1 MKKKLTGKKI
11 IALVIFMLTCISV
24 LVYASQQI
32 KIEVQQTPKVD
43 IIMTK
48 SKTSADVSNFEEELK
63 RELVAQGVMSQS
75 DIDAGKL
82 NIQAVEARKVESQES
97 FDWQGSSNQISSITF
112 GENGKNVFM
121 RGNPRLAGKN
131 AIWILPDRN
140 EEQEFNFDYS
150 INFGDSFT
158 AAGML
163 LRVQQNSNG
172 SLEGYMLS
180 FNNTGAFLTGTNGA
194 FWHFIYDN
202 NNNTPFARNSSIFLL
217 QNLNINRSGT
227 LNVKVTENDI
237 TISGGGLADPFTYS
251 ITSEPYGAGYG
262 FFSDHYSHGCSNIG
276 QFNLTNIDLGIKVT
290 RKFTEVLQAPTWR
303 DGSTKILV
311 NVEDEENEQFSDP
324 TELTSII
331 SKLMNNNV
339 YFIGWG
345 TGTNQSQIQN
355 VIGQNDNKGT
365 YIANS
370 SRDAVQ
376 ATVDYLKTI
385 IKPTVGNVIIAD
397 DPVNVKIT
405 SPISGVVTTPTKEF
419 PNGVWKVEH
428 NYNYYDNSQG
438 QYEKDGMYTNNL
450 IQEFKKVGKYTIYCE
465 DKAVAEVFAHRRP
478 VAAFN
483 MNKSGT
489 TLTLRSQSY
498 DLDIEKTANYY
509 NEQQAN
515 RGIKSEKWE
524 YKKTTDSTWTEIPSS
539 GIGQLITTSL
549 DANTDYY
556 IKLTVTD
563 YQGEKIS
570 ATKNITTGT
579 NAIKP
584 VAQFKV
590 VNNNISK
597 YENLQIVD
605 ESYDPAGSPL
615 TYNWVVTKGNTVVHE
630 GTNPLLDFSGEDIG
644 AGHYKIQLSV
654 SKTHEG
660 EDITSDVF
668 SQEIDVSED
677 ATAPDII
684 ITPGTKKTLN
694 EDIDIDIEVKDEES
708 GIKEFKYAFSTNTN
722 MPLES
727 EFTTVTV
734 GSKNYK
740 GQIKLPTNK
749 WDEVL
754 FLHVIATNNAGVA
767 SDDRI
772 AGTYY
777 IEPSYEFE
785 LRLKD
790 EENGAK
796 VKDAEFEIKGI
807 LADGSVATVAQ
818 NVKTDNNGKIKIE
831 KAKLHNVKKL
841 QITNTTAA
849 PGYDQVALKNVGMRT
864 DGYIITLNNSGTS
877 EDVITATSN
886 QDKKLEVEMK
896 ASRKTFDLKVT
907 NKDTASG
914 NLINGTEFVL
924 KLGNKEVARG
934 TTVNGE
940 VILKAPIAGVKTN
953 KDYTLVQENVNSVY
967 TNIGS
972 GKLNITFGENGEATV
987 IKLPVFGANSSIEV
1001 PDTNKMEVNV
1011 YNSLGNTSSFSVNIN
1026 VKDLTSSNPVVGS
1039 KYHISVRGEG
1049 GLNYLTSS
1057 GSSDANGNIMITGL
1071 YGTGTL
1077 ELTLIHEEAAPGYGL
1092 ETINKFITIN
1102 MGNNGT
1108 PSYNQSLPASDG
1120 VYERIDSLNRIL
1132 FVNLTNQQKAST
1144 NALKIRTLLKS
1155 NQNVGISGI
1164 GFTIKTIDGRTIGAG
1179 QTDASGL
1186 LEITG
1191 LTNNGD
1197 GTVLYKIIP
1206 DDYEKIQ
1213 ATLIFGIEYDKDKKI
1228 INVPA
1233 TTVTDV
1239 NTYKTEDDDDDFYK
1253 YTANVDFLL
1262 PGSNIIGNNAL
1273 TIVKRSDIDNSPIAN
1288 AWYRIEINGM
1298 VDSKQTDN
1306 DGKIVMALPDSDTVT
1321 IKFKATSTPNGFKKD
1336 DNEKIV
1342 YLQRAT
1348 NGVFYQTQNPEHIE
1362 FTKITISPDNGN
1374 VEILDE
1380 CRSKE
1385 NVGIKFNIKK
1395 ITSDSSAIIGGVHF
1409 NVKEYSKSY
1418 TEEVITS
1425 SSGYVGVN
1433 NAFYVKVADVAE
1445 NGLVN
1450 YEFELEETLTIEP
1463 YSLMTNPIK
1472 MDMSFELKNGAVK
1485 FIGEN
1490 YIQGSEY
1497 LTINRNVNYDEAE
1510 NEVTVNLEIKNYVK
1524 PSQDI
1529 AGRLYDLDIKKVDE
1543 DGNEITGSEYYV
1555 EVRPYATASQSGT
1568 YSIVPGAEV
1577 PNLVIK
1583 EDKTTILLKEVTPA
1597 LGFYLDTDAK
1607 IVTIKIDENGDIAWD
1622 TDTSSHDKIEYK
1634 PIVNNATGITTLEV
1648 VITAQTTQGGS
1659 GTGGGTGEGPD
1670 TPVEPKPYD
1679 INIKKVDEQGN
1690 EITGAEYNVTV
1701 MPENKD
1707 TVPYENLTIDSNVE
1721 ILNQEISNGRTV
1733 ITLKETKAIIGY
1745 ELDEEIKVV
1754 VLGLNEDGEITV
1766 ISGTTNGEIST
1777 TITDDPSDASRKIV
1791 DIVINT
1797 YTIKKYSIDIKKV
1810 NSNGSEIIGAKYN
1823 VKISGD
1829 GSKDINFN
1837 GLTVNSGVEI
1847 NNLSM
1852 KKGTTLIALQEKN
1865 AATGMLLDGTL
1876 RTAAIE
1882 MDSNLNITPNPLL
1895 TSDKVTVSIT
1905 PNPVDTTKY
1914 IVKIEILTD
1923 PNGQAGITYPSGK
1936 KFDIDIINKDT
1947 EGREIV
1953 GAVYEIK
1960 TLKEGPTLT
1969 TKENVSIIQGAE
1981 LVGTESI
1988 EGKYIITLKEKTPV
2002 PGCDPITE
2010 LKTVTL
2016 KVDENGNISIEE
2028 NNTSSD
2034 ITVEIEVPEDGSNAK
2049 VKITITSTG
2058 NPTSGIVII
2067 PPPEAT
2073 LSFNIHNRREGDWDY
2088 NYIKRTRNNY
2098 VRFRNRNYYN
2108 AYPNNSWW
2116 HIWYTYTDRWS
2127 EYPEVKQYAGAQKLA
2142 RLFNKD
2148 GKADSHG
2155 YNLIS
2160 AQSITL
2166 EAREVIGGLTSS
2178 DIYETAEATKLETL
2192 TDTAGT
2198 HEIKLYKDYKNKTI
2212 EFTLIEKIPDAN
2224 YKRNT
2229 NNARWVVEF
2238 DADGNAVSG
2247 RITQGVDL
2255 DEFAIP
2261 GISADGTVDNI
2272 IVTEEDNLT
2281 SIYKDLFQYYY
2292 SFGGGGYSLVERS
2305 FIRTNNSPV
2314 EYTYSVSDKSCIG
2327 KNTFNVALVNKE
2339 YHNELKI
2346 TLNLKD
2352 QDTDWGL
2359 DGEVSVIIQDIDDNY
2374 NLLETKTGTV
2384 TGGTITFTLDN
2395 TYANRNLRLIMQQ
2408 TQPATRGSAK
2418 YVNKTG
2424 DQIEVTI
2431 ALDDDASIVNLN
2443 EITVPDY
2450 VKNNRAS
2457 SNELIYTI
2465 YNEIIYNFAIDLK
2478 KVDENGNP
2486 LAGVRVKTETSIIDD
2501 FATSQLHEVHNNGS
2515 ALTDEN
2521 GNVRL
2526 KIVLPTSGP
2535 DSLYGRAFDIKMD
2548 EYYVPDNYKAET
2560 NMKVRVLFDSAGNI
2574 IGKEL
2579 ISMAGDTLL
2588 TIDDRTNKINPTDRY
2603 DNVINVTMQN
2613 ELITDKPKFEITN
2626 FDVDDRTRLLQ
2637 GTKYKISVF
2646 QEEDYTNNTLNVNE
2660 VAYTPETDVNGFTNV
2675 EFANAHALRTII
2687 YQLQEVQT
2695 ADSYYTNNDIFIKL
2709 VFDEEG
2715 KIVETPVVINPQK
2728 LTAALGNE
2736 VNVVTILGDPRGD
2749 TTLKMEIVSELEP
2762 KFTINITRKDT
2773 DGTDIK
2779 GKIFKVVLKEKDS
2792 SGNYSNIL
2800 EERYSKPLT
2809 DGYFIGMKTD
2819 PTSKDLMYEIY
2830 EQSEGEGIF
2839 TLRGQ
2844 AKVLFDSYGR
2854 INSADISGDYITASN
2869 WEPNAESI
2877 DITIEAEIFKFDITV
2892 EDTTVSGY
2900 DISGYKFNI
2909 ENSKKDKSD
2918 ETLETNI
2925 AGNVIE
2931 KVGEAYKGETIT
2943 YTIKQV
2949 ASPID
2954 YDDIPDITLTVEFNA
2969 DGTVKDVTPHNIPDV
2984 YDLLTTIKDTA
2995 TGAQV
3000 KIKIYTK
3007 PVMRNKVEMHLYDEE
3022 DNSVELKNAQY
3033 NVEIESISDVLTIT
3047 EANNELDIGSF
3058 KNYKGDTH
3066 ILKIKQD
3073 PDYPIVKYDQDTLHE
3088 SFYMPLEDTLEIA
3101 VTYDENGII
3110 QNVADARI
3118 IVSDG
3123 KTEIDYDKT
3132 LGTGTLVLKSTNRIK
3147 VEFDVTVEN
3156 KENPQDKIQSS
3167 TIKIVEKD
3175 KSDLFSG
3182 TGVTD
3187 ANGKTYIY
3195 AGPHYDDKEVTY
3207 RITNPT
3213 QNSFYKNVPDGEFTL
3228 KFDASGR
3235 VIDKR
3240 IPETMQKFLSIN
3252 IPAPGT
3258 STSDVEIILKAEPYF
3273 TIGVDAV
3280 NKSDKTKLM
3289 GGKYVIRPAGSAITT
3304 PNVITQTLNTAHAN
3318 MGELPTDGVVRVLQY
3333 EIIESDAPLGYQFI
3347 NHNNVIGVLSVVT
3360 DGQGRIMQPSKDN
3373 LLVTNGYDYISI
3385 KETPDKAQV
3394 LDFDIE
3400 IAYEPIK
3407 ELQIVIVDENILNT
3421 TTKIQADF
3429 SATLTTG
3436 QSANMTTDATTG
3448 LGILNLGPV
3457 TSTNGTKQLT
3467 INQSNVQGNYETIRP
3482 IRLNLTFDED
3492 GKLQTLTPNSASNY
3506 AQPNV
3511 SYTVDSWNE
3520 YVITITVK
3528 NNPKTTLKIR
3538 NVADG
3543 NNSLLINSTHT
3554 LETAGLPAVTMTT
3567 VNGEAVTEL
3576 TQVPKNTTVT
3586 YTLTQTSVD
3595 VGYRLNKPIQLR
3607 VHYNA
3612 AGIIDSTPYLSGGS
3626 SYADASVVN
3635 ISYTDYEVLLEI
3647 KNKAIFEVYFE
3658 AEDKFD
3664 SNIKLS
3670 GIRANVR
3677 ETTYSNLNVNLVTD
3691 NDGKANDELG
3701 TSFANRVLQYYVRLE
3716 NDNTDYTREQRRVT
3730 YTVNVPFDVNGN
3742 IISGSI
3748 TCSPND
3754 GLISV
3759 TNPSGLAIVI
3769 KAQYTPELKMNI
3781 TRNNTSTGVPL
3792 SGKSITVSSATMFS
3806 SSITRTTDTSGRIN
3820 IPEAGKIT
3828 ENQAVYTISENI
3840 TSGYTTID
3848 ALPTLNVVVTY
3859 GQGGII
3865 ADVSATPAGYAT
3877 FSGIGTR
3884 TLDITIGTKQ
3894 KATIAIVDLD
3904 KYVLTQRLSGASFEI
3919 TSSKGE
3925 TMTINGSGTIAP
3937 GSNYTIEKLGDI
3949 YPGETI
3955 TYTIHQV
3962 NAPLGFEILEDI
3974 IIEVT
3979 YNSDGTIGTVT
3990 PIPNPND
3997 NVNMINSTNTPTR
4010 LVPNIVL
4017 ELMSTPQ
4024 LDIQFVVEDNIY
4036 GTPVEG
4042 YEFKVKDTKSGKETV
4057 ASSLTDAN
4065 GKVRIAPSIA
4075 YRNETVVYEVTE
4087 IGRIG
4092 GYMHI
4097 PDFKIEVEYGP
4108 LGTIVEANTFV
4119 VGNVATLTPN
4129 YSSDLYASS
4138 KMRGIEVNIKAE
4150 TQFGIGIEKKDHNGN
4165 IITGVDFTIV
4175 GINNSTG
4182 EVLGGSTVATDL
4194 YGERTEYMGANP
4206 VNATVRYTITEENP
4220 PTGFRNNIPTIIDVD
4235 YDAAGRIQSYNIV
4248 QKSNNVTLDVASSD
4262 LCKMTNSKELV
4273 GIKLNVINDN
4283 RITFKIVNKQ
4293 SGINMP
4299 IKDAEFALSLETSAG
4314 VIWNSPSTL
4323 TNSDGEIIIV
4333 NVSAEGNIKF
4343 TFNQIGLPQG
4353 YTTNVANSG
4362 FITINKPSNVYDLTL
4377 VNITDD
4383 IEYEL
4388 DSENGIVTIYLEND
4402 NDVQMNI
4409 IDVDA
4414 DTMVG
4419 APGATHIIKAQYG
4432 DTTDSWEAIIARTN
4446 NVITIN
4452 DGLAIA
4458 SDATGKTKVSLGSSK
4473 ELLSKKVVYTI
4484 ETPTPATSYNPIGKV
4499 YVEVEYDSLGRVVT
4513 VNGKSARLLSATN
4526 PNDKEIDVVIGY
4538 GNLDFYKIKLAKEK
4552 TNANVRING
4561 AEFKINYE
4569 IDNSSVE
4576 NWTGQVTSDK
4586 VVGGVTVEKGI
4597 IETPKLQYEGHA
4609 VIELEE
4615 TKVPDGYKAAVSGIL
4630 RVEFDVALDRTD
4642 PDNITLDVTQIN
4654 SKHVDVSVNEFTREI
4669 VLTVKNKPFIN
4680 LKINK
4685 QDEYG
4690 DSLGGMEFD
4699 AMLIP
4704 KDTGAGIDLGRLTT
4718 DNAGIITK
4726 EIENKYCE
4734 ESILIR
4740 LDEVKD
4746 YNYRQIDP
4754 IIIEAYINADGEIK
4768 ADTIKFNSGNAN
4780 ASFVAVTESSIE
4792 IKVVNELEDYVR
4804 PYSIEITKVSEE
4816 DHTNVLE
4823 GVTFQVIVTPEVGP
4837 IKYIAATTDAS
4848 GKIQIPGLVGNG
4860 KVKVEL
4866 YEVEAPLGYKL
4877 GVNEGYT
4884 CYEFNKDGDK
4894 MTKLTQTVEDATLW
4908 ETDESTKTV
4917 KIMVENQLDKVEI
4930 AIEKIDGLNSEIKI
4944 PGVKFKLTNNAGYE
4958 KEEVTNAN
4966 GIAKFYI
4973 EKQLLA
4979 TSVTYTLEET
4989 EGVRG
4994 YEVDQTP
5001 KQIIIQ
5007 FNADGTI
5014 ANSMEDAPLNLVT
5027 RKKDYI
5033 KYQLPNEQQYIGL
5046 DTYKIEI
5053 LNVDKDDGT
5062 ILIPGAKFS
5071 ASITQDVGAPNL
5083 SIGNQVTNSNGL
5095 ITIPNVNGAGKIVID
5110 IENELPGIGYQK
5122 ITADTYVELE
5132 RDRNTGEIRIQ
5143 YAHNVGAKF
5152 FPETNTIQ
5160 IIVESEKERN
5170 KFALKLSVFDVDSNE
5185 YILDGDARYEITING
5200 SRTERQL
5207 DANGEIRLNGL
5218 NIDDVS
5224 EFTITVKE
5232 LVAPSGYPIVNAVQ
5246 EITIKVGDMYDYRI
5260 LTDGRISAGNNMQK
5274 VLITSTGVEVRFLH
5288 GDITEL
5294 YLKSAKDDDNK
5305 VIYDVFQKED
5315 IPYVGSTNPKLKS
5328 YTINEPFID
5337 TKTMIEKMTKEYR
5350 GITVDEFI
5358 ANLDTNADEIKVYD
5372 PDGTEISGN
5381 TVVKTG
5387 GSIKATKG
5395 TQELNYKIVVK
5406 GDPTGDG
5413 TLRTNDSVII
5423 KNMVMGKGNYTD
5435 LQKRAADVNSDGSLR
5450 TNDSALIKN
5459 QLSK

>member
-1 MKKKLTGKKI
+1 M
-11 IALVIFMLTCISV
+11 
-24 LVYASQQI
+24 Y
-32 KIEVQQTPKVD
+32 
-43 IIMTK
+43 
-48 SKTSADVSNFEEELK
+48 
-63 RELVAQGVMSQS
+63 
-75 DIDAGKL
+75 
-82 NIQAVEARKVESQES
+82 
-97 FDWQGSSNQISSITF
+97 
-112 GENGKNVFM
+112 
-121 RGNPRLAGKN
+121 GNPSNAGKN
-131 AIWILPDRN
+131 ALWIIPEQN
-140 EEQEFNFDYS
+140 EEQEFNFNYS
-150 INFGDSFT
+150 INFGDSFN

-163 LRVQQNSNG
+163 LRVQENPNG
-172 SLEGYMLS
+172 YLEGYMLS
-180 FNNTGAFLTGTNGA
+180 FNNRGAFATGTNA
-194 FWHFIYDN
+194 SFWHFIYNKN
-202 NNNTPFARNSSIFLL
+202 NWAPFARNSDVFLI
-217 QNLNINRSGT
+217 QNLNIARSGNLT
-227 LNVKVTENDI
+227 VKVSDQEI
-237 TISGGGLADPFTYS
+237 EISGGGLASPFIYS
-251 ITSEPYGAGYG
+251 ISSAPYGAGYG

-276 QFNLTNIDLGIKVT
+276 QFHLTNIKLDIKVI

-311 NVEDEENEQFSDP
+311 NVEDGENEQFADP

-331 SKLMNNNV
+331 SKLMNNDV

-345 TGTNQSQIQN
+345 TNNNQSQIQN
-355 VIGQNDNKGT
+355 VISQNNNKGT
-365 YIANS
+365 YVANS
-370 SRDAVQ
+370 SSDAVQ

-385 IKPTVGNVIIAD
+385 IKPTEVSNTIIAD
-397 DPVNVKIT
+397 EPVIVKIT
-405 SPISGVVTTPTKEF
+405 SPISGVVPTPTKDF
-419 PNGVWKVEH
+419 PNGVWKVVH
-428 NYNYYDNSQG
+428 DYNYYSNSQG
-438 QYEKDGMYTNNL
+438 QYEKDGMYTNDL

-465 DKAVAEVFAHRRP
+465 DKAITEIFAHRRP
-478 VAAFN
+478 VSAFN

-489 TLTLRSQSY
+489 TLTLKSNSY
-498 DLDIEKTANYY
+498 DLDIERDAKNKD
-509 NEQQAN
+509 EQQTN
-515 RGIKSEKWE
+515 RGIKEEKWE
-524 YKKTTDSTWTEIPSS
+524 YKKTTESTWITIPSS
-539 GIGQLITTSL
+539 GVGGTVTASL
-549 DANTDYY
+549 DENTDYY
-556 IKLTVTD
+556 VRLTVTD
-563 YQGEKIS
+563 YQGTQNSSI
-570 ATKNITTGT
+570 KNITTGT

-584 VAQFKV
+584 VAQFKI

-597 YENLQIVD
+597 YEKLEIID
-605 ESYDPAGSPL
+605 ESYDPAGESL
-615 TYNWVVTKGNTVVHE
+615 TYNWVVTKGSTVVHQ
-630 GTNPLLDFSGEDIG
+630 GTNPLLDFSGENIG

-654 SKTHEG
+654 TKTHEG
-660 EDITSDVF
+660 TDVTSDVF
-668 SQEIDVSED
+668 TQEIDVSED

-684 ITPGTKKTLN
+684 ITPGTKKVLN

-708 GIKEFKYAFSTNTN
+708 GIKEFKYAFTTNTN

-754 FLHVIATNNAGVA
+754 FLHVIATNNAEVA
-767 SDDRI
+767 SSDRI

-785 LRLKD
+785 LRLQD
-790 EENGAK
+790 EENGTK
-796 VKDAEFEIKGI
+796 VKNAEFEIKGI
-807 LADGSVATVAQ
+807 LADGSVATIAQ

-831 KAKLHNVKKL
+831 KARLHNVKKL

-849 PGYDQVALKNVGMRT
+849 PGYDQIALKTVGMRT

-877 EDVITATSN
+877 EDIVTATSN

-896 ASRKTFDLKVT
+896 AKRKTFELKVT
-907 NKDTASG
+907 NKDTVSG

-924 KLGNKEVARG
+924 KQGNKEVARG

-987 IKLPVFGANSSIEV
+987 INLPVFGANSSIEV
-1001 PDTNKMEVNV
+1001 PDTSKMEVNV
-1011 YNSLGNTSSFSVNIN
+1011 YNARGNTSNFSVNIN
-1026 VKDLTSSNPVVGS
+1026 VKDLETSNPVVGS

-1077 ELTLIHEEAAPGYGL
+1077 ELTLIHEEVAPGYGL
-1092 ETINKFITIN
+1092 ETIDKFITIN
-1102 MGNNGT
+1102 INDNGT

-1155 NQNVGISGI
+1155 NPNVGISGV
-1164 GFTIKTIDGRTIGAG
+1164 GVTIKTIDGRTVGQG

-1206 DDYEKIQ
+1206 DDYEKIP

-1239 NTYKTEDDDDDFYK
+1239 NTYRTEDDDPDFYK

-1288 AWYRIEINGM
+1288 AWYRIEINGI

-1336 DNEKIV
+1336 DNEKVV
-1342 YLQRAT
+1342 YLQRST

-1374 VEILDE
+1374 VEIVDE

-1395 ITSDSSAIIGGVHF
+1395 ITSDSSAVIGGVHF

-1433 NAFYVKVADVAE
+1433 NAFYVKVADVAS
-1445 NGLVN
+1445 NGLAN

-1524 PSQDI
+1524 SSQDI

-1543 DGNEITGSEYYV
+1543 EGNEVTGSEYYV

-1568 YSIVPGAEV
+1568 YSIVSGAEV

-1634 PIVNNATGITTLEV
+1634 PIVNNATGTTTLEV

-1659 GTGGGTGEGPD
+1659 GNGGGTGEGPD
-1670 TPVEPKPYD
+1670 TPVDPKPYD

-1701 MPENKD
+1701 MPEN
-1707 TVPYENLTIDSNVE
+1707 TNAVPYENLTIDNNIE
-1721 ILNQEISNGRTV
+1721 ILNQEISSGRTV
-1733 ITLKETKAIIGY
+1733 ITLKETKSIIGY

-1754 VLGLNEDGEITV
+1754 VLGLDEDGEITV
-1766 ISGTTNGEIST
+1766 ISGTTNGEITT
-1777 TITDDPSDASRKIV
+1777 TITDDPNDASRKIV
-1791 DIVINT
+1791 DIAINT

-1810 NSNGSEIIGAKYN
+1810 NSAGSEITGAKYN
-1823 VKISGD
+1823 VKISGE
-1829 GSKDINFN
+1829 GSKDIDFN

-1847 NNLSM
+1847 NSLSM

-1865 AATGMLLDGTL
+1865 AASGMLLDGTL

-1882 MDSNLNITPNPLL
+1882 MDSNLNIVSNPLL
-1895 TSDKVTVSIT
+1895 TSDGVTVTIT
-1905 PNPVDTTKY
+1905 PNPLDATKY

-1923 PNGQAGITYPSGK
+1923 PNGSTGITYPTGK
-1936 KFDIDIINKDT
+1936 KFDIDIINKDSQD
-1947 EGREIV
+1947 REIV
-1953 GAVYEIK
+1953 GAVYTIK

-1969 TKENVSIIQGAE
+1969 SRENVSIIQGAE
-1981 LVGTESI
+1981 IAGTESI

-2016 KVDENGNISIEE
+2016 KVDENGNITVEG

-2034 ITVEIEVPEDGSNAK
+2034 ITVEIEVPEDGSDVC
-2049 VKITITSTG
+2049 VKITIISTG
-2058 NPTSGIVII
+2058 EPTSGIVVI
-2067 PPPEAT
+2067 PPPT
-2073 LSFNIHNRREGDWDY
+2073 PSLSFNIHNRREGDWNY
-2088 NYIKRTRNNY
+2088 NYINRKRNQF
-2098 VRFRNRNYYN
+2098 VRFKSQSAYN
-2108 AYPNNSWW
+2108 AYPNTSWW
-2116 HIWYTYTDRWS
+2116 SIWYTSTDRWT
-2127 EYPEVKQYAGAQKLA
+2127 ENPEVKQYVEAQKLA

-2148 GKADSHG
+2148 GMANSHG
-2155 YNLIS
+2155 YKLIS
-2160 AQSITL
+2160 AESITL
-2166 EAREVIGGLTSS
+2166 EAREVINGLTSS
-2178 DIYETAEATKLETL
+2178 DIYETADATKLATP
-2192 TDTAGT
+2192 TDTLGT
-2198 HEIKLYKDYKNKTI
+2198 HEIKLYNDYKNKTI
-2212 EFTLIEKIPDAN
+2212 EFTLIEKVPDAN
-2224 YKRNT
+2224 YKRNA

-2238 DADGNAVSG
+2238 DANGNAVSG

-2261 GISADGTVDNI
+2261 GISSNGTVDNI
-2272 IVTEEDNLT
+2272 KVRSEDNIT
-2281 SIYKDLFQYYY
+2281 NIYKDLMGYHY
-2292 SFGGGGYSLVERS
+2292 SYGGSGYWGVNQRA
-2305 FIRTNNSPV
+2305 FVRTNNDFV
-2314 EYTYSVSDKSCIG
+2314 ESNYSVSDKSCIG

-2359 DGEVSVIIQDIDDNY
+2359 DGQVSVIVQDMDDNN
-2374 NLLETKTGTV
+2374 NLLETKIGEV
-2384 TGGTITFTLDN
+2384 TGGTVTLTLDK

-2431 ALDDDASIVNLN
+2431 ELDDDASIVNLN
-2443 EITVPDY
+2443 ELTIPDY

-2465 YNEIIYNFAIDLK
+2465 YNEIIYNFAIDIK

-2486 LAGVRVKTETSIIDD
+2486 LAGVRIETETSIIDD
-2501 FATSQLHEVHNNGS
+2501 FATSQSHKVHDNGS

-2526 KIVLPTSGP
+2526 KIVLPTSGT
-2535 DSLYGRAFDIKMD
+2535 DAFYGRAFDIKMD
-2548 EYYVPDNYKAET
+2548 EYYVPDNYKAQD

-2588 TIDDRTNKINPTDRY
+2588 TIDENTNKINPTDRY

-2613 ELITDKPKFEITN
+2613 EIIEDKPKFEITN

-2660 VAYTPETDVNGFTNV
+2660 VAFTPETNASGFTNV

-2695 ADSYYTNNDIFIKL
+2695 ADSYITNNDIFIKL
-2709 VFDEEG
+2709 VFDREG

-2728 LTAALGNE
+2728 LTAALGNQ

-2749 TTLKMEIVSELEP
+2749 TTLKMEIVSELNP
-2762 KFTINITRKDT
+2762 KFTINIARKDT
-2773 DGTDIK
+2773 EGNDIPNR
-2779 GKIFKVVLKEKDS
+2779 IFKAVLKEKDS
-2792 SGNYSNIL
+2792 SGNYNTVL
-2800 EERYSKPLT
+2800 EERYSKPLAV
-2809 DGYFIGMKTD
+2809 GYFIGMKTD
-2819 PTSKDLMYEIY
+2819 PTDKDLMYEIY

-2854 INSADISGDYITASN
+2854 INTADISGNYITASN
-2869 WEPNAESI
+2869 WVPNAESI
-2877 DITIEAEIFKFDITV
+2877 DVTIQAEIFKFDITV
-2892 EDTTVSGY
+2892 EDTTTSGY
-2900 DISGYKFNI
+2900 NISGYKFNI
-2909 ENSKKDKSD
+2909 ENSKKDKCD
-2918 ETLETNI
+2918 ETLATNI

-2931 KVGEAYKGETIT
+2931 KVGESYKGETIT

-2949 ASPID
+2949 ASPLD
-2954 YDDIPDITLTVEFNA
+2954 YDDIPDITLTVEFND
-2969 DGTVKDVTPHNIPDV
+2969 DGTVKDVTPHDIADV
-2984 YDLLTTIKDTA
+2984 YDLISTVKDTV

-3000 KIKIYTK
+3000 KIKLYTK

-3033 NVEIESISDVLTIT
+3033 NVKVESLNDVLTIT
-3047 EANNELDIGSF
+3047 ETNNELDIGSF

-3066 ILKIKQD
+3066 IIKITQD
-3073 PDYPIVKYDQDTLHE
+3073 PNYPIVKYDPDTLHE
-3088 SFYMPLEDTLEIA
+3088 SYYMPLEDTLEIA

-3110 QNVADARI
+3110 QDAGDVRI
-3118 IVSDG
+3118 IVGDG
-3123 KTEIDYDKT
+3123 KTEIDYGKT
-3132 LGTGTLVLKSTNRIK
+3132 LGTGTLSLKSKNRIK

-3156 KENPQDKIQSS
+3156 IENSADKIQSS

-3182 TGVTD
+3182 TGLT
-3187 ANGKTYIY
+3187 NNEGKAYIY

-3213 QNSFYKNVPDGEFTL
+3213 QNSFYKKVPDGEFTL
-3228 KFDASGR
+3228 KFDATGR

-3258 STSDVEIILKAEPYF
+3258 STSDVEITLKAEPYF
-3273 TIGVDAV
+3273 TIGVDAL
-3280 NKSDKTKLM
+3280 NKSDRSKLS
-3289 GGKYVIRPAGSAITT
+3289 GGKYIIRQIGSTMNSINAIT
-3304 PNVITQTLNTAHAN
+3304 QNTTTVHAN
-3318 MGELPTDGVVRVLQY
+3318 MGELPKDGTVRMLQY
-3333 EIIESDAPLGYQFI
+3333 EIIEKEAPLGYQYI
-3347 NHNNVIGVLSVVT
+3347 NKDNRIGILSVVT
-3360 DGQGRIMQPSKDN
+3360 DGQGRIMQPSADN
-3373 LLVTNGYDYISI
+3373 LLVISGGDYIKI
-3385 KETPDKAQV
+3385 KSSPDKAEV

-3400 IAYEPIK
+3400 IEYKPVES
-3407 ELQIVIVDENILNT
+3407 LQVVIVDENIQNT
-3421 TTKIQADF
+3421 TSKIQATF
-3429 SATLTTG
+3429 NGSLTTG
-3436 QSANMTTDATTG
+3436 QTASMTTDETTG
-3448 LGILNLGPV
+3448 LGILNFGKV
-3457 TSTNGTKQLT
+3457 TSTTGSKQLT

-3482 IRLNLTFDED
+3482 IRLDLTFDKD
-3492 GKLQTLTPNSASNY
+3492 GKIQTLSQNSSSNY

-3511 SYTVDSWNE
+3511 SYTVESWNE

-3543 NNSLLINSTHT
+3543 DHTLTLNSTHT
-3554 LETAGLPAVTMTT
+3554 LARDGVPTVTLNT
-3567 VNGEAVTEL
+3567 VNGEAEATLE
-3576 TQVPKNTTVT
+3576 QVPKNAYVD
-3586 YTLTQTSVD
+3586 YTITQTSID
-3595 VGYRLNKPIQLR
+3595 AGYRKNKPIKLR
-3607 VHYNA
+3607 VHFNA
-3612 AGIIDSTPYLSGGS
+3612 AGIIDQAPYLVGGGS
-3626 SYADASVVN
+3626 SFVDSSENTVV
-3635 ISYTDYEVLLEI
+3635 ITYTDYQVSLEI
-3647 KNKAIFEVYFE
+3647 RNKAVFAVYLE

-3677 ETTYSNLNVNLVTD
+3677 ETSYSNLNVNLVTD
-3691 NDGKANDELG
+3691 ADGKADDELG

-3716 NDNTDYTREQRRVT
+3716 NDNTNYIRDQRRLA
-3730 YTVNVPFDVNGN
+3730 YTINVPFDVNGN
-3742 IISGSI
+3742 IISGAI

-3754 GLISV
+3754 GVIEV

-3769 KAQYTPELKMNI
+3769 KAKYTPELKMNI
-3781 TRNNTSTGVPL
+3781 TRNNLSTGQPIPGKQITVA
-3792 SGKSITVSSATMFS
+3792 SGAMYSGSITK
-3806 SSITRTTDTSGRIN
+3806 TTNTSGRIN
-3820 IPEAGKIT
+3820 IPEAGKIDAT
-3828 ENQAVYTISENI
+3828 TPVIYSIAESNSI
-3840 TSGYTTID
+3840 GYTTLDTVPSLSILVTYASNGTIAEVS
-3848 ALPTLNVVVTY
+3848 ALP
-3859 GQGGII
+3859 
-3865 ADVSATPAGYAT
+3865 DGYAT

-3884 TLDITIGTKQ
+3884 TLDIVIGTKQ
-3894 KATIAIVDLD
+3894 KATIAIVDID
-3904 KYVLTQRLSGASFEI
+3904 KYINTERLTGTSFEI

-3925 TMTINGSGTIAP
+3925 QMTINGSVHSKVSSGYTGPIA
-3937 GSNYTIEKLGDI
+3937 GLGGNYTIANLGYV
-3949 YPGETI
+3949 YPGEKI
-3955 TYTIHQV
+3955 EYTIHQV
-3962 NAPLGFEILEDI
+3962 NTHRGFETLDDI
-3974 IIEVT
+3974 KFKVE
-3979 YNSDGTIGTVT
+3979 YGSDGTI
-3990 PIPNPND
+3990 
-3997 NVNMINSTNTPTR
+3997 VNKEIGDDIKTFSISNTATQTS
-4010 LVPNIVL
+4010 PNIIVVV
-4017 ELMSTPQ
+4017 ESTPK
-4024 LDIQFVVEDNIY
+4024 LEMNFVVKDNIY

-4042 YEFKVKDTKSGKETV
+4042 IEFKVKDTKSGKEATV
-4057 ASSLTDAN
+4057 PEKTDAN
-4065 GKVRIAPSIA
+4065 GKLTILPSIA
-4075 YRNETVVYEVTE
+4075 YKNETVVYEVTE

-4097 PDFKIEVEYGP
+4097 PDFKVTVQYGP
-4108 LGTIVEANTFV
+4108 LGTIVEAGTFV
-4119 VGNVATLTPN
+4119 VGNTAILTPN
-4129 YSSDLYASS
+4129 YSSSLYASS
-4138 KMRGIEVNIKAE
+4138 KVRGIQVNVKAE
-4150 TQFGIGIEKKDHNGN
+4150 TQFGIGVEKQDVNGN
-4165 IITGVDFTIV
+4165 LLTGVNFTIV
-4175 GINNSTG
+4175 GVDQTTG
-4182 EVLGGSTVATDL
+4182 ETIGGSMAATDGF
-4194 YGERTEYMGANP
+4194 GERTEYMGENP
-4206 VNATVRYTITEENP
+4206 KNTTVRYTITEENP
-4220 PTGFRNNIPTIIDVD
+4220 PAGFRNNIPTIIDID
-4235 YDAAGRIQSYNIV
+4235 YDAQGRVQASSIV
-4248 QKSNNVTLDVASSD
+4248 QKSPNVTVDVVSSN
-4262 LCKMTNSKELV
+4262 LYKMNNSHEAV
-4273 GIKLNVINDN
+4273 HIKLKVINDN

-4293 SGINMP
+4293 KYVDLP
-4299 IKDAEFALSLETSAG
+4299 IEGAEFALSLTTSEG
-4314 VIWNSPSTL
+4314 TIWSTPPTQF
-4323 TNSDGEIIIV
+4323 TNVDGEIIIT
-4333 NVSAEGNIKF
+4333 NVSAEGNVKF
-4343 TFNQIGLPQG
+4343 TFNQIGLPAG
-4353 YTTNVANSG
+4353 YATNVANSG
-4362 FITINKPSNVYDLTL
+4362 FITINKPSNIYDLTL

-4388 DSENGIVTIYLEND
+4388 DAENGIVTIYLEND

-4414 DTMVG
+4414 DTMAS
-4419 APGATHIIKAQYG
+4419 APGATHIVKAQYG
-4432 DTTDSWEAIIARTN
+4432 DVTDSWEAIIARTN

-4452 DGLAIA
+4452 DGLALT
-4458 SDATGKTKVSLGSSK
+4458 SDASGVTKVSLGSSH

-4499 YVEVEYDSLGRVVT
+4499 YVEVEYDSLGRVIT
-4513 VNGKSARLLSATN
+4513 VNGKSARILSATN
-4526 PNDKEIDVVIGY
+4526 PTDKEIDVVIGY

-4576 NWTGQVTSDK
+4576 NWTGQVTHDK
-4586 VVGGVTVEKGI
+4586 VVGGVIVEKGI

-4615 TKVPDGYKAAVSGIL
+4615 TTVPDGYKEAVSGIL

-4654 SKHVDVSVNEFTREI
+4654 SRHVDVSVNEFTREI
-4669 VLTVKNKPFIN
+4669 ILTVKNKPFIN

-4704 KDTGAGIDLGRLTT
+4704 KDTGSGIDLGRLTT
-4718 DNAGIITK
+4718 DDKGIITK
-4726 EIENKYCE
+4726 EIENQYCD

-4768 ADTIKFNSGNAN
+4768 TNTIKFNSGSKN
-4780 ASFVAVTESSIE
+4780 ASFVNVTEGLIE

-4804 PYSIEITKVSEE
+4804 PYSIEITKVSAE
-4816 DHTNVLE
+4816 DHANVLE

-4837 IKYIAATTDAS
+4837 IKYIAATTDAN
-4848 GKIQIPGLVGNG
+4848 GNIQIPGLVGNG

-4917 KIMVENQLDKVEI
+4917 KIMVENQLDKIEVV
-4930 AIEKIDGLNSEIKI
+4930 IEKIDGLNSEIKI
-4944 PGVKFKLTNNAGYE
+4944 PGVKFKLTNDAGYE
-4958 KEEVTNAN
+4958 EESITNAS

-4973 EKQLLA
+4973 EKQLSA
-4979 TSVTYTLEET
+4979 TPVTYTLEET
-4989 EGVRG
+4989 AGVRG
-4994 YEVDQTP
+4994 YDVVETP

-5033 KYQLPNEQQYIGL
+5033 KYQLPNTQQYIGL
-5046 DTYKIEI
+5046 DPYTIEI

-5095 ITIPNVNGAGKIVID
+5095 ITIPNVNGAGKIKID

-5132 RDRNTGEIRIQ
+5132 RNQNTGEIRIQ

-5185 YILDGDARYEITING
+5185 YIIDGNARYEITING
-5200 SRTERQL
+5200 NRTERQL

-5218 NIDDVS
+5218 NIEDVS

-5232 LVAPSGYPIVNAVQ
+5232 LVEPSGYPIVNDVQ
-5246 EITIKVGDMYDYRI
+5246 EITINVGEMYDYRI

-5274 VLITSTGVEVRFLH
+5274 VLITSTGVEVMFLH
-5288 GDITEL
+5288 GDVTEL
-5294 YLKSAKDDDNK
+5294 YLKSAKDDDNN

-5315 IPYVGSTNPKLKS
+5315 VPYVGSTNPKLKS

-5337 TKTMIEKMTKEYR
+5337 TKTMIEKMTKEYK

-5358 ANLDTNADEIKVYD
+5358 ANLDTNAEEITVYD
-5372 PDGTEISGN
+5372 PDGTEISGD
-5381 TVVKTG
+5381 TVIKTG

-5413 TLRTNDSVII
+5413 TLRTNDSVVV
-5423 KNMVMGKGNYTD
+5423 KNILMDKGNYTE
-5435 LQKRAADVNSDGSLR
+5435 LQKRAADANSDGSLR
-5450 TNDSALIKN
+5450 TNDSTLIKK